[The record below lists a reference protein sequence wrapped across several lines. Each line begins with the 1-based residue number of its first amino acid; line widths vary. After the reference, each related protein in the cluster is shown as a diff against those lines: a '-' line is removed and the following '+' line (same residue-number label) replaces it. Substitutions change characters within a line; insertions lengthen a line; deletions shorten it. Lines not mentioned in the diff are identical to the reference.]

1 MTGTSVPTYQN
12 QPTAMYGHRLEA
24 QTTAIDVAST
34 ATVARIHHSGTAVNG
49 YSMLKSSGHIVLSIY
64 RAYEA
69 NAFAIRLLSGIR
81 PNPITARP
89 LCCTK
94 TVTMLEASVRT
105 KSGIFS

>member
-12 QPTAMYGHRLEA
+12 HPTAMYGHCLEA
-24 QTTAIDVAST
+24 HTTAIDT
-34 ATVARIHHSGTAVNG
+34 AITPTIATIDQPGTAVNG
-49 YSMLKSSGHIVLSIY
+49 YNTLKSCGHIVLAMY
-64 RAYEA
+64 TAYEA

-94 TVTMLEASVRT
+94 TVTMLDASVRT
-105 KSGIFS
+105 KSG